1 MSNYQNAAIE
11 LLHFHIIK
19 TVYDSV
25 GGDGWIMLGSVYD
38 YTTIHLSGPAR
49 CNVEVN

>member
-25 GGDGWIMLGSVYD
+25 GGMDG
-38 YTTIHLSGPAR
+38 
-49 CNVEVN
+49 